1 MPRLGLWTLCR
12 YRHKTHWTGG
22 ESRLDRMQND
32 LTTSKESYAFEELIA
47 ELGSAFL
54 CAQLGIKQHG
64 RNDHAL
70 YLKSWLQALRN
81 DKKYIFKAS
90 SQAQKAIDYLNKLT
104 EV

>member
-1 MPRLGLWTLCR
+1 MTA
-12 YRHKTHWTGG
+12 
-22 ESRLDRMQND
+22 N
-32 LTTSKESYAFEELIA
+32 KESYAFEELIA

-64 RNDHAL
+64 RDDHAI

-90 SQAQKAIDYLNKLT
+90 SQAQKAVDYLNQL
-104 EV
+104 VAM